1 VLKSPLL
8 RIYRFLYDTR
18 LYHLVFWLL
27 YVLFWAVL
35 FQPSDRIL
43 IALLKSS
50 AVLSFHAGASYFNN
64 YYLIQWF
71 LLKRQYLTYLLSLI
85 LIIALATF
93 PLAIIYHRFFNL
105 GDEVRDSIW
114 TWRFFL
120 ANGVSILL
128 TVAVTTSL
136 KLLKSWYQEERRTQA
151 LQKVNAQTELKFL
164 KSQINPHFLFNS
176 LNNLYA
182 LTLMKSDKA
191 PEVVLRLSSIL
202 RYVLYETTEGKVPL
216 EKEIEYLRDYIEL
229 EKIRLGERAII
240 ETDLDGDFKQ
250 LQVEPMIFLTLVENS
265 FKHGAARQ
273 ESGAWVKLLIERE
286 SDNEIHFHV
295 SNSRSREK
303 SASIDILNPN
313 NNGGIGLE
321 NLRKR
326 LQLLY
331 QGRHRLAI
339 REDTDSYAVD
349 LHIQL

>member
-1 VLKSPLL
+1 M
-8 RIYRFLYDTR
+8 
-18 LYHLVFWLL
+18 
-27 YVLFWAVL
+27 
-35 FQPSDRIL
+35 
-43 IALLKSS
+43 IALLKSG
-50 AVLSFHAGASYFNN
+50 AVLIFHAGASYFNN
-64 YYLIQWF
+64 YFLIQWF
-71 LLKRQYLTYLLSLI
+71 LLKRHYFTYLLSLL

-105 GDEVRDSIW
+105 GDAMRDSIW
-114 TWRFFL
+114 TWRFFTV
-120 ANGVSILL
+120 NGVSILL

-240 ETDLDGDFKQ
+240 ETDLDGDFRQ
-250 LQVEPMIFLTLVENS
+250 LEVEPMIFLTLVENS

-273 ESGAWVKLLIERE
+273 ESGAWIKLQIRRTG
-286 SDNEIHFHV
+286 DNEIHFHV
-295 SNSRSREK
+295 SNSRSRK
-303 SASIDILNPN
+303 DTKDSPDLLNPN
-313 NNGGIGLE
+313 KNGGIGLE

-331 QGRHRLAI
+331 HDRHKLTI
-339 REDTDSYAVD
+339 SEDADTYAAD